1 MDLKSIFKR
10 SIFCCPHC
18 SAQFEIGPDFRSIAG
33 VVLEAINGSE
43 TSQALEALRAELS
56 ELRPELEAAELEAAL
71 SGALAK
77 STIRTAI
84 LRAAKKAATNGRKRQ
99 KTDRR
104 SGPADRERSD
114 FLQFLDS
121 FTRFK

>member
-10 SIFCCPHC
+10 SIFRCPHC
-18 SAQFEIGPDFRSIAG
+18 GSQFDIGPDFRSIAG
-33 VVLEAINGSE
+33 VVLETINGSE
-43 TSQALEALRAELS
+43 STQALEALRAELS
-56 ELRPELEAAELEAAL
+56 ELRPELEAAELETAL
-71 SGALAK
+71 AGALAK

-104 SGPADRERSD
+104 SGPADHERSD